1 MVYRTFDRW
10 LEAANRYTTKLSKA
24 NDDMQT
30 VEEVVQLVVTGEK
43 HYTQCMRALTER
55 GKTSLLPFVI
65 QGIENNPVAAEL
77 SKKLSVDMQT
87 NGKDDTQIEGA
98 ELRLHAKK
106 YAEAH
111 PDKALTIEVSFHLGT
126 DLPGVGEA

>member
-10 LEAANRYTTKLSKA
+10 LEAANRYTTVLSKE
-24 NDDMQT
+24 NDDTKT

-55 GKTSLLPFVI
+55 GKITLLPFVI
-65 QGIENNPVAAEL
+65 QGIENNPIAAEL
-77 SKKLSVDMQT
+77 SKKASVDMQT
-87 NGKDDTQIEGA
+87 RGKDNTQLEGA

-106 YAEAH
+106 YAQAH

-126 DLPGVGEA
+126 NMSGVGEA